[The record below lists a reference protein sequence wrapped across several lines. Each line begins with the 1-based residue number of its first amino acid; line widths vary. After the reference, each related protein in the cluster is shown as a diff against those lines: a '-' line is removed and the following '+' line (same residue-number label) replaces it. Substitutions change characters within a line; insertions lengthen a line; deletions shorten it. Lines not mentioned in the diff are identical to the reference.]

1 MTRSTTGLLLLTT
14 ALTTACANTT
24 ETRTDVVVARTPV
37 KLLPREEA
45 GTIRAKHT
53 VTDGVL
59 SMTLTRTEACEETG
73 ERVTI
78 ETRAQTRAEPAAL
91 VFDAAI
97 IAGGLVLLV
106 APCGKSY
113 TPCVE
118 HVVSIPLLLGGLAAL
133 TGDTA
138 KASDKVLRQRKEDR
152 HTMAVVPVC
161 REERFSPAVLLVSF
175 DDRAPEPVR
184 ADALGFYRLPWPSPA
199 PSRVTLSVPNSPLRG
214 AVER

>member
-1 MTRSTTGLLLLTT
+1 MTRSTPRLLLLTT

-37 KLLPREEA
+37 KLPPREEDW
-45 GTIRAKHT
+45 TLRAKHT
-53 VTDGVL
+53 VTNGVL
-59 SMTLTRTEACEETG
+59 SMTLTRAEACEETG

-91 VFDAAI
+91 LFDAAI

-106 APCGKSY
+106 APCDKSY

-118 HVVSIPLLLGGLAAL
+118 HIVSVPLVLGGLAAL
-133 TGDTA
+133 TGDAA
-138 KASDKVLRQRKEDR
+138 KASDKVIQQRTEDR
-152 HTMAVVPVC
+152 RTTVAAPVC

-175 DDRAPEPVR
+175 DDKAPEPVR